1 MTSFT
6 DGADADLVG
15 SFNWT
20 FDLSADLAVP
30 EHAFS
35 TDDDLGVFSWRYDA
49 AQEKGI
55 VRMYQRVSK
64 SYPWLCT
71 YFGAVSASAH
81 PCCGT

>member
-1 MTSFT
+1 MTSPPM
-6 DGADADLVG
+6 A
-15 SFNWT
+15 
-20 FDLSADLAVP
+20 
-30 EHAFS
+30 
-35 TDDDLGVFSWRYDA
+35 RYDA

-81 PCCGT
+81 PCCGA